1 MAFESIQRWRVLCCM
16 LLLFCSQ
23 SDAQAVRRVTE
34 MGESEQ
40 REFLMKTL
48 DAGLPESEIDQ
59 LGLLS
64 LNRSD
69 LVIPEL
75 IRRIEVKF
83 HDHTLPDRSITL
95 MAGMVAYAANERA
108 IDGVSRLCE
117 IDAEKFGFLVARV
130 FDYSVERRNPYTLV
144 YYALTNHSITDG
156 LVLEWVSASVRFP
169 GNDKKWARALLER
182 YNGPPS
188 VTNLR
193 SDPLLF
199 RLKGGLPD
207 SVKRE
212 LDSMIQ
218 SAREA
223 KR

>member
-1 MAFESIQRWRVLCCM
+1 MAFELIQRWRVLGGV

-23 SDAQAVRRVTE
+23 ANAQSMRRVTE

-75 IRRIEVKF
+75 IRRIEVALQ
-83 HDHTLPDRSITL
+83 DHALADRTITL

-108 IDGVSRLCE
+108 IDGVARLCE
-117 IDAEKFGFLVARV
+117 IDAQKFGFLVARV
-130 FDYSVERRNPYTLV
+130 FDYSVERKNPYTLV
-144 YYALTNHSITDG
+144 YYALANHSTIDG
-156 LVLEWVSASVRFP
+156 PVLEWVSASVRFP

-193 SDPLLF
+193 TDPLLF

-212 LDSMIQ
+212 LNSMIQ